1 MNKFKKL
8 SFLWFFSI
16 ILVSCFHAIVYYTY
30 VDKVFPE
37 APMTIGDLGR
47 MSYATDLLD
56 LRENK
61 IDLVKLHTELKEYE
75 GSKVELITIG
85 DSFSNGGGGG
95 LNSYYQDYIAT
106 EFNINVLNLS
116 NIKGANNFIEIVS
129 SFLNS
134 GQLEVM
140 KTKYVLI
147 ESVQRF
153 ALQRFAINNI
163 DFQKNEIYSFLKQ
176 EDNKNTKVDKSDS
189 DIGII
194 NNLNL
199 NALSYNLKFK
209 LEGYGKISSNIYRE
223 KINKNLF
230 STKISDEL
238 LFYYEDLKFIDQESK
253 DKIELLNNNF
263 NILSKALAQKNIK
276 LIFMPAVDKYNLYRP
291 YIVSNIYKESIFFE
305 YLETL
310 PKDYIFINTKKILS
324 KELENGEKD
333 IFYVD
338 DTHWSYRASE
348 VIIKDES
355 FKNIFR

>member
-8 SFLWFFSI
+8 SFFWIVSI
-16 ILVSCFHAIVYYTY
+16 ILVCSFHAVIYFMY
-30 VDKVFPE
+30 VHKVFPE
-37 APMTIGDLGR
+37 SPMTIGDLGR

-61 IDLVKLHTELKEYE
+61 IDLKKLHLESNEYKDDNE
-75 GSKVELITIG
+75 IEMITIG

-106 EFNINVLNLS
+106 EFNLNVLN
-116 NIKGANNFIEIVS
+116 IKGTSNFMEIAS
-129 SFLNS
+129 LLLNS
-134 GQLEVM
+134 GQLDNM
-140 KTKYVLI
+140 KTRYVLI

-163 DFQKNEIYSFLKQ
+163 DFEKSEIYPLTKQ
-176 EDNKNTKVDKSDS
+176 EDNKNVKKASDS
-189 DIGII
+189 VGII

-209 LEGYGKISSNIYRE
+209 MNGYGKISSSIYRE
-223 KINKNLF
+223 KLNQNLF
-230 STKISDEL
+230 SIKIGNEL
-238 LFYYEDLKFIDQESK
+238 LFYYEDLKFIEQESK
-253 DKIELLNNNF
+253 ERIELLNDNF
-263 NILSKALAQKNIK
+263 NKLSHALAKKNIK

-291 YIVSNIYKESIFFE
+291 YIVSNIYNESIFFE

-324 KELENGEKD
+324 KELEKGEKD

-338 DTHWSYRASE
+338 DTHWSYKASKT
-348 VIIKDES
+348 IIKDES
-355 FKNIFR
+355 FKNIFN